1 MVYCGEHKMSKSLGN
16 MVFVRELIDESSPDA
31 VRLHLLSHHYRE
43 PWDQPLD
50 AGVPTVELA
59 AKLSRSLADAGDP
72 SDAELERYRGAFLD
86 AMANDLDTPA
96 AIAEIERLS
105 GSEEPAARRAAK
117 ALGQRVLGLTFAA

>member
-1 MVYCGEHKMSKSLGN
+1 M
-16 MVFVRELIDESSPDA
+16 
-31 VRLHLLSHHYRE
+31 
-43 PWDQPLD
+43 D

-59 AKLSRSLADAGDP
+59 AKLSRSLADAGAP